1 MCSLA
6 LENIEKDSMAFEM
19 LTPQELDALVDT
31 HPISTESS
39 AAGLDSPFLRQLAA
53 AGRDL
58 LSEVMTEQHY
68 QQGEF
73 IFQEGEIGDAMYIIW
88 SGRVAV
94 IKGDIQSPIVLGYR
108 GAGEIIGEMALLEG
122 QPRSATII
130 ALEDLRLL
138 RIKREDFEQL
148 LSSNSAVGM
157 GILGTLSA
165 RLRAADDARDAGLR
179 AEDRLT
185 RQVSELE
192 AEKQQLLELQQL
204 RQETSD
210 FIVHDLRHPISNLFG
225 IIKLLEMVLP
235 EEVLQANQ
243 ELLNMANA
251 ACEHMQLLV
260 DSLLDLDRLESGE
273 AQLSLDAVD
282 LPYLIEETI
291 RRLTAS
297 IKKKK
302 ITVHSTVPDELP
314 TVVADEEKVDRI
326 LANLVGNAIKYTPDE
341 GQITIAA
348 ELVEEHVLVSVTDTG
363 PGVPP
368 EDRERIFE
376 RFAQTGENRTRRRG
390 FGLGLAFCQLAVEAH
405 GGRIWVEPRDDGLG
419 SRFAFSLPLSIQ
431 LPQKTET

>member
-6 LENIEKDSMAFEM
+6 LENIEKEPMASQT

-31 HPISTESS
+31 HPISTES
-39 AAGLDSPFLRQLAA
+39 ATAGLDSPFLRQLAA

-68 QQGEF
+68 KQGEI
-73 IFQEGEIGDAMYIIW
+73 IFREGEIGEAMYIIW

-94 IKGDIQSPIVLGYR
+94 VKGEMQSPIVLGYR
-108 GAGEIIGEMALLEG
+108 GPGEIIGEMALLEDR
-122 QPRSATII
+122 PRSATIVV
-130 ALEDLRLL
+130 LEDVRLL
-138 RIKREDFEQL
+138 RIRRGDFERL
-148 LSSNSAVGM
+148 LSSNPAVGM

-179 AEDRLT
+179 AEDRLS
-185 RQVSELE
+185 RRVSELQ
-192 AEKQQLLELQQL
+192 AEKQQLLELQRL

-235 EEVLQANQ
+235 EEVLQANR
-243 ELLNMANA
+243 ELLNMASA

-273 AQLSLDAVD
+273 AQLKLDEID
-282 LPYLIEETI
+282 LPYLIEEAI
-291 RRLTAS
+291 RRLAAS
-297 IKKKK
+297 IKRKK
-302 ITVHSTVPDELP
+302 ITVHSTVAAELP
-314 TVVADEEKVDRI
+314 AVVADEEKVDRI

-341 GQITIAA
+341 GRITVAVGL
-348 ELVEEHVLVSVTDTG
+348 EDDHVVVSVTDTG
-363 PGVPP
+363 PGIPP

-376 RFAQTGENRTRRRG
+376 RFAQANGESAKRRG

-405 GGRIWVEPRDDGLG
+405 GGRIWVEPGDEGLG
-419 SRFAFSLPLSIQ
+419 SRFVFTLPRST
-431 LPQKTET
+431 PET